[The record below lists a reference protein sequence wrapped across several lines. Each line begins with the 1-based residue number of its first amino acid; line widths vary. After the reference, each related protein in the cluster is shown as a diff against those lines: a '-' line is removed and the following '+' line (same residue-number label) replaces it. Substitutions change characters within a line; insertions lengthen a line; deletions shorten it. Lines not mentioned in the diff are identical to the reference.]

1 MLNFQ
6 RETIHVVVFWKDDNN
21 DNDNIMSEVGVR
33 RTTRRNLWA
42 GLGTS
47 RLELWYP
54 HVVVFQKDMF
64 LKQQHSNAAKRT
76 AMLYFSAN
84 IMVPIF

>member
-1 MLNFQ
+1 MLNFP
-6 RETIHVVVFWKDDNN
+6 RETIHMVDFWQE
-21 DNDNIMSEVGVR
+21 DNIMSEVGVR
-33 RTTRRNLWA
+33 RTSRRNLWA

>member
-1 MLNFQ
+1 MLNFT
-6 RETIHVVVFWKDDNN
+6 RETIHVVDFLQEDT
-21 DNDNIMSEVGVR
+21 IMSEDGVR
-33 RTTRRNLWA
+33 RTPRRNLWA